1 MGILATPWRGNSAV
15 EVKAQGIGEKV
26 YVVMKVEKEQIY
38 LHEKIPLTVRLYAR
52 GHSLRD
58 IQYPLLSHPGFM
70 VREFE
75 TPVRKMETLDGVEF
89 ETFEFRTT
97 LFGLKTG
104 RVKLGP
110 VRIQSTILIP
120 IDQRENS
127 PLSRTPRDDYFGA
140 SATRP
145 ITLESNELS
154 IHVLPFPE
162 KGKPRGF
169 DGAVGNFRMEV
180 ETQPEEVKVGE
191 PMTLKITMSGA
202 GNFDSL
208 TPPDLEPVKGLKV
221 YEAQVKRDNR
231 VRIYEQVL
239 IPESD
244 EITEIPTIR
253 LSFFNPEEV
262 SYQTI
267 SKGPFPIRVRKAEDP
282 RVFTGEILPLQKSPG
297 SVKTRG
303 DLLYRNRVFL
313 LFHLL
318 PLLFL
323 LPVWLHHKQREKIRT
338 DLRYARRLEA
348 RKQAKRGLQEG
359 EKILKGGKAS
369 GYYDSFF
376 KIFQDYLGNRFDLP
390 SKSIT
395 VEEVDQILTPAGV
408 DGQTLLKIRRI
419 FFRCDLARYASAEFN
434 RTEAEETFRMAKEV
448 LNHLEGQ
455 KQNSRK

>member
-1 MGILATPWRGNSAV
+1 
-15 EVKAQGIGEKV
+15 
-26 YVVMKVEKEQIY
+26 
-38 LHEKIPLTVRLYAR
+38 
-52 GHSLRD
+52 
-58 IQYPLLSHPGFM
+58 M

-221 YEAQVKRDNR
+221 HEAQVKQGEG

-244 EITEIPTIR
+244 QITEIPTIH
-253 LSFFNPEEV
+253 LSFFNPKEV
-262 SYQTI
+262 TYHTV
-267 SKGPFPIRVRKAEDP
+267 SKGPFPIRVRKAEDSKVIV
-282 RVFTGEILPLQKSPG
+282 REILPLQKSPG
-297 SVKTRG
+297 SVREKG
-303 DLLYRNRVFL
+303 DLLYRNRAFL
-313 LFHLL
+313 LFHIL
-318 PLLFL
+318 PLFFL
-323 LPVWLHHKQREKIRT
+323 LSVWLHHKRRERIRT
-338 DLRYARRLEA
+338 NFRYARQIEA
-348 RKQAKRGLQEG
+348 RKVARQGLQEAK
-359 EKILKGGKAS
+359 KILGS
-369 GYYDSFF
+369 GRTLEFYDSLF
-376 KIFQDYLGNRFDLP
+376 KTFQRYMGSRFGLSSNSVTFDVMERVPKAEGLD
-390 SKSIT
+390 
-395 VEEVDQILTPAGV
+395 EEILK
-408 DGQTLLKIRRI
+408 KIRGI
-419 FFRCDLARYASAEFN
+419 FSECDRARYASFEFSQ
-434 RTEAEETFRMAKEV
+434 TEAEETFRRMEEI
-448 LNHLEGQ
+448 LTCLEG
-455 KQNSRK
+455 KRV